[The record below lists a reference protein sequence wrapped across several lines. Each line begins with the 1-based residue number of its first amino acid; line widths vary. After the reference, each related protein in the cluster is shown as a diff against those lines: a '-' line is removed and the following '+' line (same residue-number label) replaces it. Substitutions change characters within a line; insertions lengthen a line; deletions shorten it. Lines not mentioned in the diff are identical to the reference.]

1 MSNRV
6 CALFSIVD
14 YSKGQELAQLY
25 NSAKTPIS
33 VSTHGLGCADSS
45 MFEYLGF
52 GENKKS
58 IMISLM
64 SSERANYIFD
74 LAEEKM
80 NISKPGK
87 GIMFTVPLT
96 SATSFLSDIVKK
108 DDATQP
114 KITKEKDFYMANEH
128 QFELVITIITKGY
141 FQDVK
146 TAAISAG
153 ARGGT
158 LIHALGM
165 GGEEAQKFL
174 GIAIQPEKE
183 IILNVVKR
191 EDKNKVMNAIAEAS
205 GINTQGRGIIFSL
218 PVDSVVGLNKAIQSE
233 ECEE

>member
-1 MSNRV
+1 MSNRI

-14 YSKGQELAQLY
+14 YSKADDLIEIY
-25 NSAKTPIS
+25 NFAKAPIS
-33 VSTHGLGCADSS
+33 VSTHGFGCADTS
-45 MFEYLGF
+45 MLEYLGF

-58 IMISLM
+58 IMISIL
-64 SSERANYIFD
+64 SSERVNYIFD

-96 SATSFLSDIVKK
+96 SATSFLSGIVKK
-108 DDATQP
+108 DDETQP
-114 KITKEKDFYMANEH
+114 KISKEKDFYMTNEH
-128 QFELVITIITKGY
+128 QYELVITIITKGY

-146 TAAISAG
+146 NAAISAG

-218 PVDSVVGLNKAIQSE
+218 PVDCVVGLNKSTQAE
-233 ECEE
+233 ETNE

>member
-1 MSNRV
+1 MSNRIY
-6 CALFSIVD
+6 ALFSIVD
-14 YSKGQELAQLY
+14 YSKGDELLQLY
-25 NSAKTPIS
+25 SYAKIPVG
-33 VSTHGLGCADSS
+33 VSTHGFGCADKS
-45 MFEYLGF
+45 MLEYLGF

-58 IMISLM
+58 IIISIL
-64 SSERANYIFD
+64 SSERANYLFD

-80 NISKPGK
+80 NVSKPGR

-96 SATSFLSDIVKK
+96 SATAVLSGIVKN
-108 DDATQP
+108 DDECQP
-114 KITKEKDFYMANEH
+114 KIAKENDIYMANEH
-128 QFELVITIITKGY
+128 QYELIITIITRGY

-146 TAAISAG
+146 TAALSAG

-165 GGEEAQKFL
+165 GSEEAQKFL

-191 EDKNKVMNAIAEAS
+191 EDKNKVMNAIAEAA

-218 PVDSVVGLNKAIQSE
+218 PVDSVVGLNKMAQVE
-233 ECEE
+233 ENEN